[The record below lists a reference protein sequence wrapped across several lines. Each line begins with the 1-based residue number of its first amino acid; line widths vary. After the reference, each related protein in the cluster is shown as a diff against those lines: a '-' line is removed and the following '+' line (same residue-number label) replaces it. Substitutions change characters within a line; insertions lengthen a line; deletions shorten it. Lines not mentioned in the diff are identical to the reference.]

1 MSISPSSTRNIVWIK
16 QHSRLTPLL
25 VYNNCFMCPEYPQT
39 IHFAFIVGLRLLS
52 CATLPYIQLF
62 LHCFAIGSDFR
73 QFERTKTNGF
83 LLLILMGVWHREI
96 CWGLLFS
103 NWLWNLFLS
112 SSSTNQWT
120 RPLPKTLFKPWALH
134 HHYVLRWAFSR
145 KKWKCNFEKD
155 F

>member
-1 MSISPSSTRNIVWIK
+1 M
-16 QHSRLTPLL
+16 
-25 VYNNCFMCPEYPQT
+25 YPEYPQM
-39 IHFAFIVGLRLLS
+39 IHSAFIVSMLWFETFP
-52 CATLPYIQLF
+52 CIQLF

-83 LLLILMGVWHREI
+83 LLLILMGVWQREI
-96 CWGLLFS
+96 CWGLVLS

-145 KKWKCNFEKD
+145 KNENEILKRTFSCFYSCSGFGNQTRICAYCCYLRTRMWL
-155 F
+155 